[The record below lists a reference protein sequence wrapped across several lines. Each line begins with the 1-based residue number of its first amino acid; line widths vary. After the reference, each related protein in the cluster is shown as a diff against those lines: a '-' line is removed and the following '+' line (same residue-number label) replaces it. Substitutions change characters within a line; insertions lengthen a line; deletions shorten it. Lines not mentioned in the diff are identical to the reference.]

1 MLVKLVLSLSFI
13 QSFSWSQ
20 GLFRAHELTFL
31 CDAVLAKEGA
41 ENSSG
46 SPRLAL

>member
-1 MLVKLVLSLSFI
+1 VLSRSSFI
-13 QSFSWSQ
+13 SSFSWSQ
-20 GLFRAHELTFL
+20 GLFHAHEPTFL
-31 CDAVLAKEGA
+31 CDTVRAKEGA